1 MLRWLVLLALVS
13 FVVWRYVPRIRVTW
27 AMVVV
32 TFVVI
37 VGTRAALQYWG

>member
-27 AMVVV
+27 FAVVLV
-32 TFVVI
+32 FVVI
-37 VGTRAALQYWG
+37 VGTRTASAYLS

>member
-13 FVVWRYVPRIRVTW
+13 FVVWRYVPRIRITW
-27 AMVVV
+27 LMVVV

-37 VGTRAALQYWG
+37 VGVRLALQHSG